1 MKKSIFVLIVCV
13 LSIPAKSEEVK
24 VSETLKFFCEYP
36 FEYKTE
42 RFSLKLEFYEDHVF
56 GNAVIDERL
65 SLVEPENDK
74 RLSFQETM
82 MDVEMHE
89 SHYYINISKE
99 EDCEEEERCHVS
111 RAVRENSLRVD
122 KNTYE
127 FILDLK
133 EGDTLCRPHATF
145 NGQVDYYECHDEF
158 TKIESY
164 SGTCQKL

>member
-13 LSIPAKSEEVK
+13 LSIPAKSEELK
-24 VSETLKFFCEYP
+24 ASETLKFFCEYP

-42 RFSLKLEFYEDHVF
+42 RFSLKLEFYGNHVF

-65 SLVEPENDK
+65 SLVGPENDK
-74 RLSFQETM
+74 RLSFQEPM

-89 SHYYINISKE
+89 SHYYINISKKA
-99 EDCEEEERCHVS
+99 
-111 RAVRENSLRVD
+111 AVPQDYPGDYEQVVKKVSLRVD

-133 EGDTLCRPHATF
+133 EGL
-145 NGQVDYYECHDEF
+145 QICHPAKRSGEFERCDEASF
-158 TKIESY
+158 MESESY